1 MEQIRWMFNASM
13 EQKHVTVGDT
23 EHAPYFVK
31 TMIISMVCV
40 LLMHVVVIFK
50 IKIWVQDELT

>member
-13 EQKHVTVGDT
+13 EQKLVTVEET
-23 EHAPYFVK
+23 EDAPYFVK
-31 TMIISMVCV
+31 AMIISMVCV

-50 IKIWVQDELT
+50 TKIWVQDELT